1 MLNYVLDRKFVIQKL
16 NELFNNQEDLNTHN
30 AYAKGI
36 RDMFAREFNAVV
48 ELWKHFLQSPLI
60 IHSVYLNSELFTTY
74 DPFKH
79 LYTEAIYEA
88 NKFFACV
95 VLNTFINC
103 DLYVDIICLCFNE
116 HPLFALEKGSTM
128 YNTVEQVIS
137 SKVYDSFAKNL
148 QRSCEASMILCV
160 VIYAVLS
167 AVKEKFTTHAI
178 GDFAQISMKDVIDI
192 HRREEDMS
200 MTHYDVERDLDALNV
215 DSIYDNMEDI
225 GVYRISLQQTKT
237 LVETNLTLI
246 ERKMNEYLQQ
256 QKQLITT
263 FNCANRRGGIIPM
276 VKKGVNFVKLVLA
289 VTNGVKTRSL
299 LLIVEE
305 FKNTVKDLI
314 IKIAHNDRKYT
325 FIVLVEN
332 YHYMLRFFKSLNDVG
347 MNVDNAQ
354 FLAFEE
360 EFNELYCKYTRNYV
374 EEVFDYQFHE
384 FNVYYNELR
393 NQYKINGK
401 KVKAQSN
408 YTLAQFEK
416 KVNAGM
422 LNSAFNKQVDT
433 MAKRVVK
440 HYCKEEGLGET
451 MWKEV
456 VMYFVG
462 VVEGVEKVDK
472 EVYEKEVGVKE
483 SKDVIVEYNFKEV
496 NDKK

>member
-1 MLNYVLDRKFVIQKL
+1 
-16 NELFNNQEDLNTHN
+16 
-30 AYAKGI
+30 
-36 RDMFAREFNAVV
+36 
-48 ELWKHFLQSPLI
+48 
-60 IHSVYLNSELFTTY
+60 
-74 DPFKH
+74 
-79 LYTEAIYEA
+79 
-88 NKFFACV
+88 
-95 VLNTFINC
+95 
-103 DLYVDIICLCFNE
+103 
-116 HPLFALEKGSTM
+116 
-128 YNTVEQVIS
+128 
-137 SKVYDSFAKNL
+137 
-148 QRSCEASMILCV
+148 
-160 VIYAVLS
+160 
-167 AVKEKFTTHAI
+167 
-178 GDFAQISMKDVIDI
+178 
-192 HRREEDMS
+192 
-200 MTHYDVERDLDALNV
+200 
-215 DSIYDNMEDI
+215 
-225 GVYRISLQQTKT
+225 
-237 LVETNLTLI
+237 
-246 ERKMNEYLQQ
+246 
-256 QKQLITT
+256 
-263 FNCANRRGGIIPM
+263 M
-276 VKKGVNFVKLVLA
+276 VKKAVNFVKLVLA
-289 VTNGVKTRSL
+289 VTNGVKTRSV
-299 LLIVEE
+299 LLILEE

-462 VVEGVEKVDK
+462 VVEGVEKVYKD
-472 EVYEKEVGVKE
+472 VYEKEVGVKE
-483 SKDVIVEYNFKEV
+483 YKEVIVEYNFKEV